1 MAADDVGTCGLGG
14 SGGSGLAGGSLDGMP
29 KAVRPTS
36 SPVRVREVF
45 SPPGASDERTVRGG
59 SSALERGR
67 PSASAL
73 VMRKRRSGWQALK
86 SSLASPFSYARER
99 AEEAPLRELDG
110 GAGAEPRAKLALERN
125 ESAELAGLA
134 ELAFERRPK
143 ETTEAGALVARAG
156 GVRLPS
162 PVVRVVPTYEK
173 ALAGGTTRGVG
184 SSTVDVVI
192 AAISCGP
199 RSPLPRFFME
209 SARAAVY
216 RERWCARDSAR
227 RAPRCRFAFGCFA
240 PTVRHMYWA
249 AYARSLV
256 AGHMG

>member
-1 MAADDVGTCGLGG
+1 M
-14 SGGSGLAGGSLDGMP
+14 
-29 KAVRPTS
+29 
-36 SPVRVREVF
+36 
-45 SPPGASDERTVRGG
+45 
-59 SSALERGR
+59 
-67 PSASAL
+67 
-73 VMRKRRSGWQALK
+73 
-86 SSLASPFSYARER
+86 
-99 AEEAPLRELDG
+99 RELDG

-209 SARAAVY
+209 SARAAVF
-216 RERWCARDSAR
+216 ARDGAREIVRAAR
-227 RAPRCRFAFGCFA
+227 RVAVSLSAVSRLLYDTWR
-240 PTVRHMYWA
+240 YWRGEAWPA